1 MPLFHC
7 KYKGFMPLFQDL
19 RLHKLP
25 FFQFSNSIQMH
36 ALYAHRRGTAEKLLP
51 VAAHGKINRVTTYGE
66 KIGYNDEHS
75 TTLISSMKIAIKNIP
90 SHNWKHF
97 VYRETGAM
105 PYICNRSINH
115 RP

>member
-36 ALYAHRRGTAEKLLP
+36 ALDILSIYLTILLLS
-51 VAAHGKINRVTTYGE
+51 VQKY
-66 KIGYNDEHS
+66 Y
-75 TTLISSMKIAIKNIP
+75 LL
-90 SHNWKHF
+90 
-97 VYRETGAM
+97 
-105 PYICNRSINH
+105 YIT
-115 RP
+115 